1 MLNGATTSSLHI
13 LTYSQGAKP
22 SELVIE
28 ACRRNNVDL
37 LKEVIEGCTTSEA
50 ATKLLNDSKSVL
62 GSHAYHE
69 AASRGNCMD
78 HPNSTQYTSFGL
90 THPTDEIIDY
100 LLDQEG
106 FECDPLNKREGDTPL
121 HSAVRWANEQGK
133 ENHAFAIQLIEMM
146 LEAGSDPRIRNKAKL
161 KAADLV
167 NPSNKELREAIQKAE
182 YVMQNEGDF
191 VDVEEEEDE
200 GPTGSNSD
208 SDFDEPETG
217 ARR

>member
-1 MLNGATTSSLHI
+1 MRDTSLLIPSYKSSQ
-13 LTYSQGAKP
+13 LTWTA
-22 SELVIE
+22 
-28 ACRRNNVDL
+28 
-37 LKEVIEGCTTSEA
+37 
-50 ATKLLNDSKSVL
+50 
-62 GSHAYHE
+62 
-69 AASRGNCMD
+69 
-78 HPNSTQYTSFGL
+78 
-90 THPTDEIIDY
+90 DEIIDY

-133 ENHAFAIQLIEMM
+133 ENHDFVIQLVEMM
-146 LEAGSDPRIRNKAKL
+146 LDAGSDPRIRNKAKL

-167 NPSNKELREAIQKAE
+167 NPSNTELREAIQKAE

-191 VDVEEEEDE
+191 VEVEDEEDE

>member
-1 MLNGATTSSLHI
+1 MRDTSLLIPSYKSSQ
-13 LTYSQGAKP
+13 LTWTA
-22 SELVIE
+22 
-28 ACRRNNVDL
+28 
-37 LKEVIEGCTTSEA
+37 
-50 ATKLLNDSKSVL
+50 
-62 GSHAYHE
+62 
-69 AASRGNCMD
+69 
-78 HPNSTQYTSFGL
+78 
-90 THPTDEIIDY
+90 DEIIDY

-106 FECDPLNKREGDTPL
+106 FDCDKLNKREGATPL

-133 ENHAFAIQLIEMM
+133 ENHDFVIQLIEMM
-146 LEAGSDPRIRNKAKL
+146 LDAGSDPRIRNKAKL

-167 NPSNKELREAIQKAE
+167 NPSNTELREAIQKAE

-191 VDVEEEEDE
+191 VEVEDEEDE